1 MEASNN
7 EPRATR
13 PVSRT
18 MGSAPRTS
26 DSDPT
31 TRSSQPN
38 SLASFPTVSSL
49 SPSPEGQC
57 PSGTTTRP
65 SVDADGHRPS
75 GTTTFP
81 TSAAHAVTD
90 DDELFCDSELP
101 PPYPV
106 HEEAPLAVAPTAEQR
121 QTNVVKALQGKMA
134 DFISGSSQRH
144 YRTIVRELSDRQ
156 IPLNLLSD
164 ESKAKGLA
172 QMLEEDVCSLSELVI
187 LGQFAKAIDDSDTRA
202 AEFLRDTA
210 GYKPQ
215 TDVTVEHKTQG
226 LASLTDTQLLT
237 LLQALNPEQGALPEE
252 VSNE

>member
-7 EPRATR
+7 EPRATL
-13 PVSRT
+13 
-18 MGSAPRTS
+18 S
-26 DSDPT
+26 DSATHVP
-31 TRSSQPN
+31 RPSQPN
-38 SLASFPTVSSL
+38 PLASFPTVSSL
-49 SPSPEGQC
+49 SPKPEGQ
-57 PSGTTTRP
+57 
-65 SVDADGHRPS
+65 RPS
-75 GTTTFP
+75 GTT
-81 TSAAHAVTD
+81 HIVTD
-90 DDELFCDSELP
+90 DEFTCPSDELP

-237 LLQALNPEQGALPEE
+237 LLQALNPEQSDE
-252 VSNE
+252 VSNG

>member
-7 EPRATR
+7 EPRTPLSDSATH
-13 PVSRT
+13 VSR
-18 MGSAPRTS
+18 P
-26 DSDPT
+26 
-31 TRSSQPN
+31 SQPN

-49 SPSPEGQC
+49 SPKPEGHC
-57 PSGTTTRP
+57 PSGIT
-65 SVDADGHRPS
+65 HI
-75 GTTTFP
+75 
-81 TSAAHAVTD
+81 VTD
-90 DDELFCDSELP
+90 DEFICDSELP

-106 HEEAPLAVAPTAEQR
+106 HEEAPLAVTPTAEQR

-237 LLQALNPEQGALPEE
+237 LLQALNPEQSDE
-252 VSNE
+252 VSNG

>member
-7 EPRATR
+7 EPRT
-13 PVSRT
+13 PL
-18 MGSAPRTS
+18 S
-26 DSDPT
+26 DSATHVP
-31 TRSSQPN
+31 RPSQPN
-38 SLASFPTVSSL
+38 PFASFPTMSSL
-49 SPSPEGQC
+49 SPKPEGSVAGHNC
-57 PSGTTTRP
+57 PSGTNP
-65 SVDADGHRPS
+65 
-75 GTTTFP
+75 FP

-90 DDELFCDSELP
+90 DEFACDSELP

-106 HEEAPLAVAPTAEQR
+106 HEEAPLPIAPTAEQR

-134 DFISGSSQRH
+134 DFISGSSPRH

-164 ESKAKGLA
+164 ASRAKGLA
-172 QMLEEDVCSLSELVI
+172 QMLEEDVCTLSELVI

-237 LLQALNPEQGALPEE
+237 LLQALNPEQSDE
-252 VSNE
+252 VNNG

>member
-13 PVSRT
+13 PVPHT
-18 MGSAPRTS
+18 T
-26 DSDPT
+26 DPT

-49 SPSPEGQC
+49 SPKPEGQ
-57 PSGTTTRP
+57 
-65 SVDADGHRPS
+65 RPS
-75 GTTTFP
+75 GTT
-81 TSAAHAVTD
+81 HIVTD
-90 DDELFCDSELP
+90 DEFTCPSDELP

-237 LLQALNPEQGALPEE
+237 LLQALNPEQSDE
-252 VSNE
+252 VSNG

>member
-7 EPRATR
+7 EPRTPLSDSATH
-13 PVSRT
+13 VSRP
-18 MGSAPRTS
+18 SK
-26 DSDPT
+26 
-31 TRSSQPN
+31 PN
-38 SLASFPTVSSL
+38 PLASFPTMSSL
-49 SPSPEGQC
+49 SPTPEGRC
-57 PSGTTTRP
+57 PSGTT
-65 SVDADGHRPS
+65 HI
-75 GTTTFP
+75 
-81 TSAAHAVTD
+81 VTD
-90 DDELFCDSELP
+90 DDFSCPSDELP

-121 QTNVVKALQGKMA
+121 QTNVAKALQGKMA

-172 QMLEEDVCSLSELVI
+172 QMLEEDVLSLSELVI

-237 LLQALNPEQGALPEE
+237 LLQALNPEQSDE
-252 VSNE
+252 VNNG

>member
-7 EPRATR
+7 EHCA
-13 PVSRT
+13 S
-18 MGSAPRTS
+18 TS
-26 DSDPT
+26 DSPNPT
-31 TRSSQPN
+31 TPGLESSTHVSRSPQPN

-49 SPSPEGQC
+49 SPSPEGHC
-57 PSGTTTRP
+57 PSGTSPNTRLK
-65 SVDADGHRPS
+65 A
-75 GTTTFP
+75 TY
-81 TSAAHAVTD
+81 AVTD
-90 DDELFCDSELP
+90 DNDFVCEPELP

-106 HEEAPLAVAPTAEQR
+106 HEEAPLAVAPSAEQR

-237 LLQALNPEQGALPEE
+237 LLQALNPEQGDE
-252 VSNE
+252 VNNG

>member
-7 EPRATR
+7 EHCASTYE
-13 PVSRT
+13 ST
-18 MGSAPRTS
+18 N
-26 DSDPT
+26 PT
-31 TRSSQPN
+31 TPGSGMMNSVPRPSQPN
-38 SLASFPTVSSL
+38 PLASFPTVSSL
-49 SPSPEGQC
+49 SPSPEGHC

-75 GTTTFP
+75 GTNPFP
-81 TSAAHAVTD
+81 KSTIQAVTD
-90 DDELFCDSELP
+90 DEFTCPSDEFP

-106 HEEAPLAVAPTAEQR
+106 HEEAPLAVAPSAEQR

>member
-13 PVSRT
+13 PVPHT
-18 MGSAPRTS
+18 T
-26 DSDPT
+26 DPT

-49 SPSPEGQC
+49 SPKPEGQ
-57 PSGTTTRP
+57 
-65 SVDADGHRPS
+65 RPS
-75 GTTTFP
+75 GTT
-81 TSAAHAVTD
+81 HIVTD
-90 DDELFCDSELP
+90 DEFTCPPDELP

-237 LLQALNPEQGALPEE
+237 LLQALNPEQSDE
-252 VSNE
+252 VSNG

>member
-7 EPRATR
+7 EPRATLSDSATH
-13 PVSRT
+13 VSR
-18 MGSAPRTS
+18 P
-26 DSDPT
+26 
-31 TRSSQPN
+31 SQPN
-38 SLASFPTVSSL
+38 PLASFPTVSSL
-49 SPSPEGQC
+49 SPKPEGQ
-57 PSGTTTRP
+57 
-65 SVDADGHRPS
+65 RPS
-75 GTTTFP
+75 GTT
-81 TSAAHAVTD
+81 HIVTD
-90 DDELFCDSELP
+90 DDFSCPSDELP

-156 IPLNLLSD
+156 IPLSLLSD

-237 LLQALNPEQGALPEE
+237 LLQALNPEQSDE
-252 VSNE
+252 VSNG

>member
-13 PVSRT
+13 PVPHT
-18 MGSAPRTS
+18 T
-26 DSDPT
+26 DPT

-38 SLASFPTVSSL
+38 PPTSFPTVSSL
-49 SPSPEGQC
+49 SPKPEGHC
-57 PSGTTTRP
+57 PSGTT
-65 SVDADGHRPS
+65 HI
-75 GTTTFP
+75 
-81 TSAAHAVTD
+81 VTD
-90 DDELFCDSELP
+90 DEFACEPELP

-121 QTNVVKALQGKMA
+121 QTNVVKSLQGKMA

-172 QMLEEDVCSLSELVI
+172 QMLEEDVLSLSELVI

-237 LLQALNPEQGALPEE
+237 LLQALNPEQSDE
-252 VSNE
+252 VSNG

>member
-7 EPRATR
+7 EPRATLSDSATH
-13 PVSRT
+13 VSR
-18 MGSAPRTS
+18 P
-26 DSDPT
+26 
-31 TRSSQPN
+31 SQPN

-49 SPSPEGQC
+49 SPTPEGHC
-57 PSGTTTRP
+57 PSGTT
-65 SVDADGHRPS
+65 HI
-75 GTTTFP
+75 
-81 TSAAHAVTD
+81 VTD
-90 DDELFCDSELP
+90 DEFTCPSDELP

-156 IPLNLLSD
+156 IPLSLLSD

-237 LLQALNPEQGALPEE
+237 LLQALNPEQSGE
-252 VSNE
+252 VSNG

>member
-7 EPRATR
+7 EPRTPLFDSATH
-13 PVSRT
+13 VSR
-18 MGSAPRTS
+18 P
-26 DSDPT
+26 
-31 TRSSQPN
+31 SQPN
-38 SLASFPTVSSL
+38 PPTSFPTVSSL
-49 SPSPEGQC
+49 SPKPEGQ
-57 PSGTTTRP
+57 
-65 SVDADGHRPS
+65 RPS
-75 GTTTFP
+75 GTT
-81 TSAAHAVTD
+81 HIVTD
-90 DDELFCDSELP
+90 DEFTCEPELP

-237 LLQALNPEQGALPEE
+237 LLQALNPEQSDE
-252 VSNE
+252 VSNG

>member
-13 PVSRT
+13 PIPHT
-18 MGSAPRTS
+18 T
-26 DSDPT
+26 DPT
-31 TRSSQPN
+31 TRPSQPN

-49 SPSPEGQC
+49 SPKPEGSVADHNC
-57 PSGTTTRP
+57 PSGTNPFPKSTTQ
-65 SVDADGHRPS
+65 
-75 GTTTFP
+75 
-81 TSAAHAVTD
+81 AVTD
-90 DDELFCDSELP
+90 DEFTCPSDELP

-172 QMLEEDVCSLSELVI
+172 QMLEEDVLSLSELVI

-237 LLQALNPEQGALPEE
+237 LLQALNPEQSDE
-252 VSNE
+252 VSNG

>member
-13 PVSRT
+13 PVPHT
-18 MGSAPRTS
+18 T
-26 DSDPT
+26 DPT
-31 TRSSQPN
+31 TRPSQPN
-38 SLASFPTVSSL
+38 PPTSFPTVSSL
-49 SPSPEGQC
+49 SPKPEGHC
-57 PSGTTTRP
+57 PSGTT
-65 SVDADGHRPS
+65 HI
-75 GTTTFP
+75 
-81 TSAAHAVTD
+81 VTN
-90 DDELFCDSELP
+90 DEFTCEPELP

-237 LLQALNPEQGALPEE
+237 LLQALNPEQSDE
-252 VSNE
+252 VSNG

>member
-7 EPRATR
+7 EPRTPLSDSATH
-13 PVSRT
+13 VSR
-18 MGSAPRTS
+18 P
-26 DSDPT
+26 P
-31 TRSSQPN
+31 QPN

-49 SPSPEGQC
+49 SPKPEGQR

-65 SVDADGHRPS
+65 SVDADVHRP
-75 GTTTFP
+75 TRAT
-81 TSAAHAVTD
+81 HIVTD
-90 DDELFCDSELP
+90 DDFSCPSDELP

-237 LLQALNPEQGALPEE
+237 LLQALNPEQSDE
-252 VSNE
+252 VSNG

>member
-13 PVSRT
+13 PVPHT
-18 MGSAPRTS
+18 M
-26 DSDPT
+26 DSVPHTTDPT
-31 TRSSQPN
+31 TRPSQPN
-38 SLASFPTVSSL
+38 PPTSFPTVSSL
-49 SPSPEGQC
+49 SPKPEGQC
-57 PSGTTTRP
+57 PSGAT
-65 SVDADGHRPS
+65 HI
-75 GTTTFP
+75 
-81 TSAAHAVTD
+81 VTD
-90 DDELFCDSELP
+90 DEFTCEPELP

-172 QMLEEDVCSLSELVI
+172 QMLEEDVLSLSELVI

-237 LLQALNPEQGALPEE
+237 LLQALNPEQGEE
-252 VSNE
+252 VSNG

>member
-7 EPRATR
+7 EPRAKR
-13 PVSRT
+13 PVPHT
-18 MGSAPRTS
+18 T
-26 DSDPT
+26 DPT
-31 TRSSQPN
+31 TRPSQSNP
-38 SLASFPTVSSL
+38 LASFPTVSSL
-49 SPSPEGQC
+49 SPKPEGQ
-57 PSGTTTRP
+57 
-65 SVDADGHRPS
+65 RPS
-75 GTTTFP
+75 GTT
-81 TSAAHAVTD
+81 HIITD
-90 DDELFCDSELP
+90 DEFTCPSDELP

-106 HEEAPLAVAPTAEQR
+106 HEEAPLAVTPTAEQR

-172 QMLEEDVCSLSELVI
+172 QMLEEDVLSLSELVI

-237 LLQALNPEQGALPEE
+237 LLQALNPEQGEE
-252 VSNE
+252 VSNG

>member
-7 EPRATR
+7 EPRT
-13 PVSRT
+13 PLSESTNHVSR
-18 MGSAPRTS
+18 P
-26 DSDPT
+26 
-31 TRSSQPN
+31 SQPN
-38 SLASFPTVSSL
+38 PPTSFPTVSSL
-49 SPSPEGQC
+49 SPKPEGHC
-57 PSGTTTRP
+57 PSG
-65 SVDADGHRPS
+65 
-75 GTTTFP
+75 P
-81 TSAAHAVTD
+81 THIVTD
-90 DDELFCDSELP
+90 DEFTCPSDELP

-172 QMLEEDVCSLSELVI
+172 QMLEEDVLSLSELVI

-237 LLQALNPEQGALPEE
+237 LLQALNPEQSDE
-252 VSNE
+252 VSNG

>member
-7 EPRATR
+7 EPRTPLSESATHVPR
-13 PVSRT
+13 P
-18 MGSAPRTS
+18 
-26 DSDPT
+26 
-31 TRSSQPN
+31 SQPN

-49 SPSPEGQC
+49 SPKPEGQR

-65 SVDADGHRPS
+65 SVDADGHRP
-75 GTTTFP
+75 TRAT
-81 TSAAHAVTD
+81 HIVTD
-90 DDELFCDSELP
+90 DEFICDSELP

-106 HEEAPLAVAPTAEQR
+106 HEEAPLAVTPTAEQR

-237 LLQALNPEQGALPEE
+237 LLQALNPEQSDE
-252 VSNE
+252 VSNG

>member
-13 PVSRT
+13 PIPHT
-18 MGSAPRTS
+18 M
-26 DSDPT
+26 DSVPHTTDPT
-31 TRSSQPN
+31 TRPPQPN

-49 SPSPEGQC
+49 SPKPEGQ
-57 PSGTTTRP
+57 
-65 SVDADGHRPS
+65 RPS
-75 GTTTFP
+75 GTT
-81 TSAAHAVTD
+81 HIVTD
-90 DDELFCDSELP
+90 DDFSCPSDELP

-172 QMLEEDVCSLSELVI
+172 QMLEEDVLSLSELVI

-237 LLQALNPEQGALPEE
+237 LLQALNPEQGASSEE
-252 VSNE
+252 VSNG

>member
-13 PVSRT
+13 PVPHT
-18 MGSAPRTS
+18 T
-26 DSDPT
+26 DPT

-38 SLASFPTVSSL
+38 PPTSFPTVSSL
-49 SPSPEGQC
+49 SPKPEGQ
-57 PSGTTTRP
+57 
-65 SVDADGHRPS
+65 RPS
-75 GTTTFP
+75 GP
-81 TSAAHAVTD
+81 THIVTD
-90 DDELFCDSELP
+90 DEFTCDSELP

-237 LLQALNPEQGALPEE
+237 LLQALNPEQSDE
-252 VSNE
+252 VSNG

>member
-7 EPRATR
+7 EPRTPLSDSATH
-13 PVSRT
+13 VSR
-18 MGSAPRTS
+18 P
-26 DSDPT
+26 
-31 TRSSQPN
+31 SQPN

-49 SPSPEGQC
+49 SPTPEGSVAGQHC
-57 PSGTTTRP
+57 PSGTT
-65 SVDADGHRPS
+65 HI
-75 GTTTFP
+75 
-81 TSAAHAVTD
+81 VTD
-90 DDELFCDSELP
+90 DDFSCPSDELP

-237 LLQALNPEQGALPEE
+237 LLQALNPEQSDE
-252 VSNE
+252 VSNG

>member
-13 PVSRT
+13 PIPHT
-18 MGSAPRTS
+18 T
-26 DSDPT
+26 DPT
-31 TRSSQPN
+31 TRPSQPN
-38 SLASFPTVSSL
+38 PPTSFPTVSSL
-49 SPSPEGQC
+49 SPKPEGQ
-57 PSGTTTRP
+57 
-65 SVDADGHRPS
+65 RPS
-75 GTTTFP
+75 GTT
-81 TSAAHAVTD
+81 HIVTD
-90 DDELFCDSELP
+90 DEFTCPSDELP

-172 QMLEEDVCSLSELVI
+172 QMLEEDVLSLSELVI

-237 LLQALNPEQGALPEE
+237 LLQALNPEQSDE
-252 VSNE
+252 VSNG

>member
-13 PVSRT
+13 PVPHT
-18 MGSAPRTS
+18 M
-26 DSDPT
+26 DSVPHTTDPT
-31 TRSSQPN
+31 TRPSQPN

-49 SPSPEGQC
+49 SPKPEGQ
-57 PSGTTTRP
+57 
-65 SVDADGHRPS
+65 RPS
-75 GTTTFP
+75 GTT
-81 TSAAHAVTD
+81 HIVTD
-90 DDELFCDSELP
+90 DDFSCPSDELP

-172 QMLEEDVCSLSELVI
+172 QMLEEDVLSLSELVI

-237 LLQALNPEQGALPEE
+237 LLQALNPEQSDE
-252 VSNE
+252 VSNG

>member
-7 EPRATR
+7 EPRTPLSDSATH
-13 PVSRT
+13 VSR
-18 MGSAPRTS
+18 P
-26 DSDPT
+26 
-31 TRSSQPN
+31 SQPN

-49 SPSPEGQC
+49 SPKPEGSVAGQHC
-57 PSGTTTRP
+57 PSGTT
-65 SVDADGHRPS
+65 HI
-75 GTTTFP
+75 
-81 TSAAHAVTD
+81 VTD
-90 DDELFCDSELP
+90 DDFSCPSDELP

-237 LLQALNPEQGALPEE
+237 LLQALNPEQSDE
-252 VSNE
+252 VSNG

>member
-7 EPRATR
+7 EPRVTR
-13 PVSRT
+13 PVSHT

-31 TRSSQPN
+31 TRSTQPN

-49 SPSPEGQC
+49 SPKPEGQ
-57 PSGTTTRP
+57 
-65 SVDADGHRPS
+65 RPS
-75 GTTTFP
+75 GTT
-81 TSAAHAVTD
+81 HIVTD
-90 DDELFCDSELP
+90 DDFSCPSDELP

-252 VSNE
+252 VNNG

>member
-7 EPRATR
+7 EPRT
-13 PVSRT
+13 PLSESTTHVSR
-18 MGSAPRTS
+18 P
-26 DSDPT
+26 
-31 TRSSQPN
+31 SQPN
-38 SLASFPTVSSL
+38 SLTSFPTVSSL
-49 SPSPEGQC
+49 SPKPEGSVAGQHC
-57 PSGTTTRP
+57 PSGTT
-65 SVDADGHRPS
+65 HI
-75 GTTTFP
+75 
-81 TSAAHAVTD
+81 VTD
-90 DDELFCDSELP
+90 DEFICPSDELP

-237 LLQALNPEQGALPEE
+237 LLQALNPEQSDE
-252 VSNE
+252 VSNG

>member
-13 PVSRT
+13 PISHMT
-18 MGSAPRTS
+18 
-26 DSDPT
+26 DSVPHMTDPT

-49 SPSPEGQC
+49 SPSPEGHC
-57 PSGTTTRP
+57 PSGTI
-65 SVDADGHRPS
+65 
-75 GTTTFP
+75 TFHKS
-81 TSAAHAVTD
+81 TIQAVTD
-90 DDELFCDSELP
+90 DEFACTPDGCKPEGCFLNQDFP

-237 LLQALNPEQGALPEE
+237 LLQALNPEQSDE
-252 VSNE
+252 VSNG

>member
-7 EPRATR
+7 EPRAMR
-13 PVSRT
+13 PVLHT
-18 MGSAPRTS
+18 T
-26 DSDPT
+26 DPT
-31 TRSSQPN
+31 TRPSQPN

-49 SPSPEGQC
+49 SPKPEGQ
-57 PSGTTTRP
+57 
-65 SVDADGHRPS
+65 RPS
-75 GTTTFP
+75 GTT
-81 TSAAHAVTD
+81 HIVTD
-90 DDELFCDSELP
+90 DEFTCDSELP

-237 LLQALNPEQGALPEE
+237 LLQALNPEQSDE
-252 VSNE
+252 VSNG

>member
-7 EPRATR
+7 EPRVTR
-13 PVSRT
+13 PVPHT
-18 MGSAPRTS
+18 T
-26 DSDPT
+26 DPT
-31 TRSSQPN
+31 TRPPQPN
-38 SLASFPTVSSL
+38 SFASFPTVSSL
-49 SPSPEGQC
+49 SPKPEGRC
-57 PSGTTTRP
+57 PSGTTTRS
-65 SVDADGHRPS
+65 SVDADGRCPS
-75 GTTTFP
+75 GTT
-81 TSAAHAVTD
+81 HIVTD
-90 DDELFCDSELP
+90 DEFACIPDGCKPEGCFLDQDFP

-252 VSNE
+252 VNNG

>member
-7 EPRATR
+7 EPRT
-13 PVSRT
+13 PL
-18 MGSAPRTS
+18 S
-26 DSDPT
+26 DSATHVP
-31 TRSSQPN
+31 RPPQPN
-38 SLASFPTVSSL
+38 PPTSFPTVSSL
-49 SPSPEGQC
+49 SPKPEGQ
-57 PSGTTTRP
+57 
-65 SVDADGHRPS
+65 RPS
-75 GTTTFP
+75 GTT
-81 TSAAHAVTD
+81 HIVTD
-90 DDELFCDSELP
+90 DDFSCPSDELP

-237 LLQALNPEQGALPEE
+237 LLQALNPEQSDE
-252 VSNE
+252 VSNG

>member
-7 EPRATR
+7 EPRTPLSESANH
-13 PVSRT
+13 VSR
-18 MGSAPRTS
+18 P
-26 DSDPT
+26 
-31 TRSSQPN
+31 SQPN
-38 SLASFPTVSSL
+38 PPTSFPTVSSL
-49 SPSPEGQC
+49 SPKPEGQ
-57 PSGTTTRP
+57 
-65 SVDADGHRPS
+65 RPS
-75 GTTTFP
+75 GTT
-81 TSAAHAVTD
+81 HIVTD
-90 DDELFCDSELP
+90 DDFSCPSDELP

-172 QMLEEDVCSLSELVI
+172 QMLEEDVLSLSELVI

-237 LLQALNPEQGALPEE
+237 LLQALNPEQSDE
-252 VSNE
+252 VSNG

>member
-7 EPRATR
+7 EPRATL
-13 PVSRT
+13 
-18 MGSAPRTS
+18 S
-26 DSDPT
+26 DSATHVP
-31 TRSSQPN
+31 RPSQPN

-49 SPSPEGQC
+49 SPKPEGQ
-57 PSGTTTRP
+57 
-65 SVDADGHRPS
+65 RPS
-75 GTTTFP
+75 GTT
-81 TSAAHAVTD
+81 HIVTD
-90 DDELFCDSELP
+90 DEFTCPSDELP

-237 LLQALNPEQGALPEE
+237 LLQALNPEQSDE
-252 VSNE
+252 VSNG

>member
-13 PVSRT
+13 PVPHT
-18 MGSAPRTS
+18 T
-26 DSDPT
+26 DPT
-31 TRSSQPN
+31 TRPSQPN
-38 SLASFPTVSSL
+38 PPTSFPTVSSL
-49 SPSPEGQC
+49 SPKPEGQ
-57 PSGTTTRP
+57 
-65 SVDADGHRPS
+65 RPS
-75 GTTTFP
+75 GTT
-81 TSAAHAVTD
+81 HIVTD
-90 DDELFCDSELP
+90 DDFSCPSDELP

-172 QMLEEDVCSLSELVI
+172 QMLEEDVLSLSELVI

-237 LLQALNPEQGALPEE
+237 LLRALNPEQSDE
-252 VSNE
+252 VSNG

>member
-7 EPRATR
+7 EPRT
-13 PVSRT
+13 PISESTNHVSR
-18 MGSAPRTS
+18 P
-26 DSDPT
+26 
-31 TRSSQPN
+31 SQPN
-38 SLASFPTVSSL
+38 PPTSFPTVSSL
-49 SPSPEGQC
+49 SPKPEGQ
-57 PSGTTTRP
+57 
-65 SVDADGHRPS
+65 RPS
-75 GTTTFP
+75 GTT
-81 TSAAHAVTD
+81 HIVTD
-90 DDELFCDSELP
+90 DEFTCEPELP

-237 LLQALNPEQGALPEE
+237 LLQALNPEQSDE
-252 VSNE
+252 VSNG

>member
-7 EPRATR
+7 EPRATTYESSTH
-13 PVSRT
+13 VS
-18 MGSAPRTS
+18 
-26 DSDPT
+26 
-31 TRSSQPN
+31 RSSQPN

-49 SPSPEGQC
+49 SPSPEGHC
-57 PSGTTTRP
+57 PSGTSPNTRLK
-65 SVDADGHRPS
+65 A
-75 GTTTFP
+75 TY
-81 TSAAHAVTD
+81 AVTD
-90 DDELFCDSELP
+90 DEFTCTPDGCKPEDCFFSPELP

-106 HEEAPLAVAPTAEQR
+106 HEEAPLVVAPSAEQR

-237 LLQALNPEQGALPEE
+237 LLQALNPEQGDE
-252 VSNE
+252 VSNG

>member
-7 EPRATR
+7 EPRTPR
-13 PVSRT
+13 PVPHT
-18 MGSAPRTS
+18 T
-26 DSDPT
+26 DPT
-31 TRSSQPN
+31 TRPSQPN
-38 SLASFPTVSSL
+38 PPTSFPTVSSL
-49 SPSPEGQC
+49 SPKPEGQC
-57 PSGTTTRP
+57 PSGTT
-65 SVDADGHRPS
+65 HI
-75 GTTTFP
+75 
-81 TSAAHAVTD
+81 VTD
-90 DDELFCDSELP
+90 DEFSCPSDELP

-172 QMLEEDVCSLSELVI
+172 QMLEEDVLSLSELVI

-237 LLQALNPEQGALPEE
+237 LLQALNPEQSDE
-252 VSNE
+252 VSNG

>member
-13 PVSRT
+13 PVPHT
-18 MGSAPRTS
+18 T
-26 DSDPT
+26 DPT
-31 TRSSQPN
+31 TRSTQPN
-38 SLASFPTVSSL
+38 PPTSFPTVSSL
-49 SPSPEGQC
+49 SPKPEGQC
-57 PSGTTTRP
+57 PSGTT
-65 SVDADGHRPS
+65 HI
-75 GTTTFP
+75 
-81 TSAAHAVTD
+81 VTD
-90 DDELFCDSELP
+90 DDFSCEPELP

-106 HEEAPLAVAPTAEQR
+106 HEEAPLAVTPTAEQR

-134 DFISGSSQRH
+134 DFISGSSPRH

-164 ESKAKGLA
+164 ASRAKGLA
-172 QMLEEDVCSLSELVI
+172 QMLEEDVCTLSELVI

-237 LLQALNPEQGALPEE
+237 LLQALNPEQSDE
-252 VSNE
+252 VSNG

>member
-13 PVSRT
+13 PVPHT
-18 MGSAPRTS
+18 T
-26 DSDPT
+26 DPT
-31 TRSSQPN
+31 TRPPQPN

-49 SPSPEGQC
+49 SPKPEGHC
-57 PSGTTTRP
+57 PSGTT
-65 SVDADGHRPS
+65 HI
-75 GTTTFP
+75 
-81 TSAAHAVTD
+81 VTD
-90 DDELFCDSELP
+90 DDFSCDSELP

-172 QMLEEDVCSLSELVI
+172 QMLEEDVLSLSELVI

-237 LLQALNPEQGALPEE
+237 LLQALNPEQGASPEE
-252 VSNE
+252 VNNG